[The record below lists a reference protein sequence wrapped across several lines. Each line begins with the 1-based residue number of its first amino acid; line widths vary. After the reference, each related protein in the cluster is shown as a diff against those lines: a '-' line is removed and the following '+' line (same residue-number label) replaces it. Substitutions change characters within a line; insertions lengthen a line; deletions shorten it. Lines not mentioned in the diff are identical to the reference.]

1 MPTNPFIILGIS
13 RDASQNEIYEAYKAK
28 RDYYKE
34 HIFDEGE
41 SGAQAARML
50 EQVEQAY
57 KQAMD
62 MSHDNATVSGEGE
75 SSRQS
80 TTRVRSALSRSWIRF
95 LIAARSGTI
104 FSR

>member
-50 EQVEQAY
+50 EQV
-57 KQAMD
+57 
-62 MSHDNATVSGEGE
+62 
-75 SSRQS
+75 
-80 TTRVRSALSRSWIRF
+80 
-95 LIAARSGTI
+95 
-104 FSR
+104 